1 MDGESHRLPTDR
13 DRSAQLGS
21 WEGSPVFTAGTSAP
35 LERRPMPGGAA
46 GLSSERPSSFRK
58 HPPMTRIY
66 PNIVPQN
73 NLRLPDALT
82 LKHGPAPLLAR
93 FVLEGDKATR
103 RMGLHLRLR
112 HDFAELRYVNRQQV
126 AMRTWFPL
134 VKMYDPEYSDLIP
147 ENSYWISGEDE
158 HGEIV
163 LTQAGRVYY
172 WPGKTLEDEARSM
185 FYAGHDEG
193 RSCRVTAI
201 AAKFITGVVCC
212 AGAHWIRP
220 DFRGHR
226 LSHLLARLG
235 RAYAVSRWPVDW
247 GIALVAPV
255 LVENGVSAGYGYK
268 HASHS
273 IFYPGSLWGNLEVVL
288 AYLSAAEA
296 YDDIAEFM
304 ATELSDSHR
313 EGLTTIS
320 SRRLRDESVTRT
332 SSEGVFHGS
341 SNLS

>member
-1 MDGESHRLPTDR
+1 M
-13 DRSAQLGS
+13 A
-21 WEGSPVFTAGTSAP
+21 
-35 LERRPMPGGAA
+35 
-46 GLSSERPSSFRK
+46 
-58 HPPMTRIY
+58 RIY
-66 PNIVPQN
+66 PSIVPEN
-73 NLRLPDALT
+73 NQRLPDALT
-82 LKHGPAPLLAR
+82 IKHGPARLLAK
-93 FVLEGDKATR
+93 FVLEGDKAAR
-103 RMGLHLRLR
+103 RMGIRLRLR
-112 HDFAELRYVNRQQV
+112 HDFDELQYVNRQQV
-126 AMRTWFPL
+126 ANKTWFPL
-134 VKMYDPEYSDLIP
+134 VKMYSSEYCDLTP
-147 ENSYWISGEDE
+147 ENAYWISGENE

-172 WPGKTLEDEARSM
+172 WPDKTLKDEAQSM
-185 FYAGHDEG
+185 FYAGHNEDQP
-193 RSCRVTAI
+193 CFVTAP
-201 AAKFITGVVCC
+201 AATFITGVVFC

-268 HASHS
+268 HASRS
-273 IFYPGSLWGNLEVVL
+273 IFYPGSPWGDLEVVL

-296 YDDIAEFM
+296 YDDIAEFLL
-304 ATELSDSHR
+304 AELSGSGNDWLKTMFSPR
-313 EGLTTIS
+313 P
-320 SRRLRDESVTRT
+320 RDERVTIT